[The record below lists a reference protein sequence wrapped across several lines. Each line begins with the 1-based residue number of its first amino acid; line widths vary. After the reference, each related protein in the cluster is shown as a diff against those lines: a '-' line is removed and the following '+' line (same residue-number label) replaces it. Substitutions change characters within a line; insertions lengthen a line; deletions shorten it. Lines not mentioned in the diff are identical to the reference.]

1 MKGKVFAQL
10 YSIVRQEREGHLD
23 AFRHFSEFGYDGVEL
38 LGNNT
43 NGLSFEE
50 YRELLKELNLKAL
63 SSHNLHTESDYEFAA
78 GLGLK
83 YSVLAGCDAV
93 RDEEKLKRIC
103 EEWNEEGRRLKEYG
117 LMGVIHNHGEEFC
130 WMNEDTKEKRIYDY
144 IAENTDPEAIGFE
157 LDVGWVVRAGLD
169 PVEYI
174 NRYAG
179 RVPLIHMKECAY
191 PAADFEDLEH
201 FPSRVLKMGEP
212 KIVNGVPYF
221 SEEQKEI
228 LNNSRK
234 WNVALGNGIVDFEA
248 IVKAAEA
255 QGCEAYVSEREYYML
270 PEVPDGDPVKCAKL
284 DCEYL
289 QRLAEKLG

>member
-10 YSIVRQEREGHLD
+10 YSIVRQERDGHLE
-23 AFRHFSEFGYDGVEL
+23 ALKHFSEFGYDGVEL

-43 NGLSFEE
+43 NGLTLQE
-50 YRELLKELNLKAL
+50 YRQLLKDLNLKAI
-63 SSHNLHTESDYEFAA
+63 SSHNLHTEEDFEFAA

-83 YSVLAGCDAV
+83 YAVLGGCDAV
-93 RDEEKLKRIC
+93 RDEEKLKKIC
-103 EEWNEEGRRLKEYG
+103 DDWNETGRKLKEYG
-117 LMGVIHNHGEEFC
+117 LKGVIHNHGEEFC
-130 WMNEDTKEKRIYDY
+130 LMNGELKEKRIYDY
-144 IAENTDPEAIGFE
+144 IADNTDPESIGFE

-174 NRYAG
+174 NRYPG
-179 RVPLIHMKECAY
+179 RFPLIHMKECAY
-191 PAADFEDLEH
+191 AAVDFEDLEH
-201 FPSRVLKMGEP
+201 FPSRVLKMGPP

-234 WNVALGNGIVDFEA
+234 WNTSLGKGIVDFEG

-255 QGCEAYVSEREYYML
+255 QGCEAYVNEREYYLL
-270 PEVPDGDPVKCAKL
+270 PEVPDGDPVRCAEL
-284 DCEYL
+284 DSEWL
-289 QRLAEKLG
+289 HALAEKLG